1 MQKEFTS
8 EKRIFSSIKEQNC
21 LGFVDRY
28 ARPLM
33 SLSFILTDMMMVAS
47 SGLIAYALRV
57 FVLGEIGPEIL
68 NWLPLMTILCVFIYA
83 TRNLYPAIGM
93 GMVEEFRTLT
103 LTSSLIFLLLLA
115 VEFIIHSPTSFSR
128 LVVVFMYGL
137 VLLFVPVGRIVTR
150 HFFSRF
156 PWWGEPAVVIGP
168 IPTAQKIA
176 DRFLGSP
183 KIGLRPT
190 VIYTPDFEKGK
201 TLQNLTVLPTK
212 YLDDLLN
219 SHIRTGIIVYQNFDQ
234 LEGLHQYYQD
244 TFERLILMKDSDN
257 GLTLSGLSVQEYGG
271 LLSFQF
277 FQNLLDRRAQ
287 FQKRLMDILISGFG
301 LLLLLPFFGLMA
313 LLIWLESPGPVFYRQ
328 LRLGK
333 KGKIIGVLKFRSM
346 CVDAEKILE
355 TYLAEN
361 PTAQWEW
368 AQFQKLKQDPRIT
381 RVGALIRRFS
391 IDELPQLWNVFKG
404 EMSLVGPRPIML
416 NQQTIYGEN
425 LEQYKRVLPGIT
437 GLWQI
442 SGRNRTTFAKR
453 VTYDLHYVMNWSIWL
468 DIYILIRTIWV
479 VIIRDGAG

>member
-1 MQKEFTS
+1 
-8 EKRIFSSIKEQNC
+8 
-21 LGFVDRY
+21 
-28 ARPLM
+28 
-33 SLSFILTDMMMVAS
+33 
-47 SGLIAYALRV
+47 
-57 FVLGEIGPEIL
+57 
-68 NWLPLMTILCVFIYA
+68 
-83 TRNLYPAIGM
+83 
-93 GMVEEFRTLT
+93 
-103 LTSSLIFLLLLA
+103 
-115 VEFIIHSPTSFSR
+115 
-128 LVVVFMYGL
+128 
-137 VLLFVPVGRIVTR
+137 
-150 HFFSRF
+150 
-156 PWWGEPAVVIGP
+156 
-168 IPTAQKIA
+168 
-176 DRFLGSP
+176 
-183 KIGLRPT
+183 